1 MWALILLC
9 TACAILAASDTSLL
23 PFSAIVL
30 FFAWLLS
37 LFSGSLTEPTK
48 PLEPELIQPLEMPQ
62 SLAPLFENAESPLPN
77 WLTKYGAMILKYG
90 LILFAAAAFIMFMIS
105 PLLNRGKS
113 LDGKLRFHEILR
125 HIIAEWFK
133 RMLAALSSFYAFLRD
148 GKSARKINKQNSEEI
163 RRTAATILNAY
174 SRAKKNE
181 MRRSVTLFAR
191 LIIWGSDVFQ
201 LTWKPSYAPGE
212 YCAILAAT
220 EAAAAASEDASLNG
234 EKIIRCGELFEQ
246 ALYSAEVLSS
256 AEQREF
262 RKLVEEITS

>member
-1 MWALILLC
+1 
-9 TACAILAASDTSLL
+9 
-23 PFSAIVL
+23 
-30 FFAWLLS
+30 
-37 LFSGSLTEPTK
+37 
-48 PLEPELIQPLEMPQ
+48 MPQ

-90 LILFAAAAFIMFMIS
+90 LILFATAAFIMFMIS

-113 LDGKLRFHEILR
+113 PDGKLRFHEILR
-125 HIIAEWFK
+125 RIIAEWFK

-148 GKSARKINKQNSEEI
+148 SKSARKINKQNSEEI

-174 SRAKKNE
+174 SRAKKND

-201 LTWKPSYAPGE
+201 LTWKASYAPGE
-212 YCAILAAT
+212 YCGILAAT
-220 EAAAAASEDASLNG
+220 ADASAAAAAREDTSLNG
-234 EKIIRCGELFEQ
+234 ERIIRCGELFEQ
-246 ALYSAEVLSS
+246 ALYSAEVLST

-262 RKLVEEITS
+262 KNLVKEITS